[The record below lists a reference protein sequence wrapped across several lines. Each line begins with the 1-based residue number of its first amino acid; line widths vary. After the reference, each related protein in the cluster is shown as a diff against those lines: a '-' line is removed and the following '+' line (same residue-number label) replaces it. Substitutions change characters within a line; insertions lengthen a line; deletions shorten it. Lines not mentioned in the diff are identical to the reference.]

1 MGEIIKK
8 AAELG
13 FDTVA
18 DGKNADDGKAYR
30 PGAEAAK
37 ELGIVSP
44 LYEAGMTKQDI
55 RDAAKEMGL
64 KTWDKASNSCLATRF
79 PYDTELT
86 EENFEKVEK
95 AGFKEILQGLKK
107 SRIESAVA
115 TEEKVEA
122 PEKEV
127 VTEQISGIDVMDLED
142 AVEVLWK
149 NKIYAESGMG
159 CTGPI
164 VLVSSANLE
173 KSKELLIEAKYISE

>member
-1 MGEIIKK
+1 MNIVHNIS
-8 AAELG
+8 
-13 FDTVA
+13 
-18 DGKNADDGKAYR
+18 
-30 PGAEAAK
+30 K
-37 ELGIVSP
+37 E
-44 LYEAGMTKQDI
+44 E
-55 RDAAKEMGL
+55 
-64 KTWDKASNSCLATRF
+64 
-79 PYDTELT
+79 
-86 EENFEKVEK
+86 FEKVEK
-95 AGFKEILQGLKK
+95 AGFNEVLQGLKK
-107 SRIESAVA
+107 SKAESTVT